1 MSNDKAAAT
10 FHPGTSKARRWTVAV
25 DVPWATE
32 VVSMNAR
39 SHWTNTHRQI
49 QALRARGAAVARA
62 AQPSMPRFDKATV
75 VVYMLFPDRRRRD
88 IQNYHKTL
96 KALIDGM
103 VDAGLLPDDDSQ
115 HLFGFDVR
123 TWIAG
128 IDEEVDAHIQLH
140 DAMRPTLSLVFVFEG
155 FML

>member
-10 FHPGTSKARRWTVAV
+10 FHPGNSIARRWTIAV

-32 VVSMNAR
+32 VLSMNAR
-39 SHWTNTHRQI
+39 KHWTNTHRQI
-49 QALRARGAAVARA
+49 QALRARGALTARA
-62 AQPSMPRFDKATV
+62 AQPPMPHFDKATV
-75 VVYMLFPDRRRRD
+75 VVYLLFPDRRRRD

-96 KALIDGM
+96 KALIDGF

-123 TWIAG
+123 TWIRG
-128 IDEEVDAHIQLH
+128 VDEEVDAHITQH
-140 DAMRPTLSLVFVFEG
+140 ARQPTLSLVFVFEG
-155 FML
+155 FVL